1 MITKPFLS
9 HLGKAGHLETMGEFL
24 YLGYNVSIPYVDT
37 GDDIFVFDNK
47 RRFYRIQVKTAE
59 PENPGPKRVGQYLL
73 PRTQL
78 HSIEPVELYYVFGMR
93 NAHYFDFVVISRPDL
108 EQKRYAFEK
117 KSTKEAKTDKLN
129 LTLTFESGGV
139 SGWGLSFS
147 ENLQGFS
154 RYFPP
159 QTK

>member
-37 GDDIFVFDNK
+37 GDDIFVFDNQ
-47 RRFYRIQVKTAE
+47 RRFYRIQVKTAA
-59 PENPGPKRVGQYLL
+59 PENPGAKRVGQFLI
-73 PRTQL
+73 PKTQL
-78 HSIEPVELYYVFGMR
+78 HSIEPVELYYVFAMR

-108 EQKRYAFEK
+108 EQKRYTFEK
-117 KSTKEAKTDKLN
+117 TAKKKAKTDSLN
-129 LTLTFESGGV
+129 LTLTFGTGSV
-139 SGWGLSFS
+139 SGWGQSFS
-147 ENLQGFS
+147 EYLQNFS
-154 RYFPP
+154 RYFPA